1 MCDENTFYQELTSHF
16 VLGPSEYTDPNRLFP
31 MVDDQRQQMR
41 RCRRCGVLHD
51 INAPLGKCAFH
62 KSYFKV
68 TLIAILIIIVY
79 PLFLK
84 VTFPEAGI
92 GLVIG
97 RGGSNLKEIQRMSNV
112 TTLTVA

>member
-41 RCRRCGVLHD
+41 RCRRCRVLHD
-51 INAPLGKCAFH
+51 INAPVGKCAFH

-68 TLIAILIIIVY
+68 TLILS
-79 PLFLK
+79 LSLLLS
-84 VTFPEAGI
+84 TCCSS
-92 GLVIG
+92 
-97 RGGSNLKEIQRMSNV
+97 R
-112 TTLTVA
+112 